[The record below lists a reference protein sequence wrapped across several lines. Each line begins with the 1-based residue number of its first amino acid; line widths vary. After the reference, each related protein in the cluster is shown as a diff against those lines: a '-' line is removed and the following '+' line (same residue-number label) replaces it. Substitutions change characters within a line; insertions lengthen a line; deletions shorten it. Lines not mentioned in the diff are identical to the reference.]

1 MINGVIYARYSCDK
15 QTENSILGQ
24 VRDCQEFARRN
35 DINIIGV
42 YKDEAKS
49 GRETAH
55 RPGFLKMIKD
65 AETGLFRRVIVWK
78 GDRFSRSRA
87 DAARFKGELNR
98 LGVRVLSATEANV
111 EGAQAILMDG
121 INEAFAEYFSVELA
135 EKVERGMIQNAIDGK
150 FNGGKM
156 AFGFRLDE
164 NRKIIIDEV
173 EGPIVQEI
181 FRRYAYEETSF
192 TQICEDLYQ
201 RGVRRKDGSVLR
213 KSAVADM
220 FSNQKYIGIYEFKG
234 TVNKSMYPPIVTQEI
249 YDVCAA
255 KLRRNKQM
263 GGRFSAREKFLLTGK
278 LFCGEC
284 RSMMTSTAGVSQNG
298 KMFKYYKCKKTS
310 KKNNCGTTY
319 RKEALEAKVIQA
331 VLAFLR
337 APGNIDVLTK
347 QLIRYQ
353 DQGNPELKLLKK
365 RINDLDLKIERLNYA
380 LSEGIDF
387 DSTVQQLKDFK
398 DARNDLIR
406 QLNLITINAKLY
418 SPQAF
423 KDALLKLAEREPE
436 SEDDKRKLL
445 GLLVTNIFV
454 YKDGRLQIV
463 FNPLYQFKP
472 FVMQTNLMTSTGEDH
487 QILRI
492 INILNRDGEFTCHWM
507 TIPMSEYHKAKK
519 KD

>member
-24 VRDCQEFARRN
+24 VRDCQEFAKRN
-35 DINIIGV
+35 DINIIGI

-65 AETGLFRRVIVWK
+65 AETGLFRRIIVWK

-87 DAARFKGELNR
+87 DAARFKGELHK

-156 AFGFRLDE
+156 AFGYRLDE
-164 NRKIIIDEV
+164 NRKIVIDEV

-201 RGVRRKDGSVLR
+201 RGVRRKDGTSLK

-220 FSNQKYIGIYEFKG
+220 FSNKKYIGIYEFKG
-234 TVNKSMYPPIVTQEI
+234 TVNTGMYPPLVNQEI

-255 KLRRNKQM
+255 KLRRNKKM
-263 GGRFSAREKFLLTGK
+263 GGRFSARDKFLLTGK
-278 LFCGEC
+278 ITCGEC
-284 RSMMTSTAGVSQNG
+284 MSMMISAAGVSQSG

-310 KKNNCGTTY
+310 KKNDCKTTV
-319 RKEALEAKVIQA
+319 RKELIEDLVIKST
-331 VLAFLR
+331 LNFLKEK
-337 APGNIDVLTK
+337 GNIELLVQ

-353 DQGNPELKLLKK
+353 DVGNPEIKSLKK
-365 RINDLDLKIERLNYA
+365 RISDLDAKIERMNYA

-387 DSTVQQLKDFK
+387 ESTVDRLKQFK
-398 DARNDLIR
+398 EERNDLLR
-406 QLNLITINAKLY
+406 QVNLITINAKLY
-418 SPQAF
+418 SPETFRQAME
-423 KDALLKLAEREPE
+423 KLASTEPE
-436 SEDDKRKLL
+436 TEEDKRKLIN
-445 GLLVTNIFV
+445 LLVTKVFVFKDKNVLIMFNPVNQQNIFV
-454 YKDGRLQIV
+454 CNTKLSPSSV
-463 FNPLYQFKP
+463 
-472 FVMQTNLMTSTGEDH
+472 TDH
-487 QILRI
+487 QIA
-492 INILNRDGEFTCHWM
+492 C
-507 TIPMSEYHKAKK
+507 
-519 KD
+519 

>member
-1 MINGVIYARYSCDK
+1 MYKGGISMINGVIYARYSCDK

-65 AETGLFRRVIVWK
+65 AETGLFRRIIVWK

-156 AFGFRLDE
+156 AFGYRLDE
-164 NRKIIIDEV
+164 NRKIVIDEV

-181 FRRYAYEETSF
+181 FKRYAYEETSF
-192 TQICEDLYQ
+192 IEICNDLYQ
-201 RGVRRKDGSVLR
+201 RGIRRKDGSSLK

-220 FSNQKYIGIYEFKG
+220 FSNKKYIGIYEFKG
-234 TVNKSMYPPIVTQEI
+234 TVNTTMYPPLVTQEI
-249 YDVCAA
+249 YDVCSA
-255 KLRRNKQM
+255 KLRRNKEI
-263 GGRFSAREKFLLTGK
+263 GGRFSARQKFLLTGK
-278 LFCGEC
+278 LYCGEC
-284 RSMMTSTAGVSQNG
+284 RNMMTSTAGIGSSG
-298 KMFKYYKCKKTS
+298 KMFKYYKCKHGVHNS
-310 KKNNCGTTY
+310 CGTNV
-319 RKEALEAKVIQA
+319 RKELIEEHVIKC

-337 APGNIDVLTK
+337 WEDNINLLTK
-347 QLIRYQ
+347 QLAHYQ
-353 DQGNPELKLLKK
+353 EQGNPELKLLKK
-365 RINDLDLKIERLNYA
+365 RIADLDLRIERMNYA

-387 DSTVQQLKDFK
+387 DSTVKQLKDFK
-398 DARNDLIR
+398 GIRDDLTR
-406 QLNLITINAKLY
+406 QLNLISINSKLY
-418 SPQAF
+418 SPESF
-423 KDALLKLAEREPE
+423 RHALELLAKKEPE
-436 SEDDKRKLL
+436 TDEDKKKLL
-445 GLLVTNIFV
+445 SLLVTYIYYF
-454 YKDGRLQIV
+454 KDGRVQIL
-463 FNPLYQFKP
+463 FNPMCQFKP
-472 FVMQTNLMTSTGEDH
+472 VMIETSLTASPTKVH
-487 QILRI
+487 QV
-492 INILNRDGEFTCHWM
+492 D
-507 TIPMSEYHKAKK
+507 Y
-519 KD
+519 